1 MSRAKILP
9 CVVLAL
15 GLALPLA
22 AQEGGPVRIAV
33 VNLDA
38 VILQSPGGKALQ
50 EKLTAFQQ
58 TVRAEIEAKQNDIR
72 EVRQRIADG
81 ANSLSE
87 DKLAEL
93 QKEYEDANIAAR
105 RFQDDKQREAQ
116 KIQNEGLKE
125 IETQLEPVFEQIRDE
140 DQLDLILNNT
150 PGVIIMA
157 GDRINITQKV
167 IDRLTAAAGGG

>member
-9 CVVLAL
+9 GVVLAL

-50 EKLTAFQQ
+50 EKLAAFQQ
-58 TVRAEIEAKQNDIR
+58 TAREEIEAKQNDIR
-72 EVRQRIADG
+72 EIRQRITDG

-87 DKLAEL
+87 DRLAEL
-93 QKEYEDANIAAR
+93 QKDYEDANIAAR
-105 RFQDDKQREAQ
+105 RLQDDKQREAQ
-116 KIQNEGLKE
+116 KMQQEGLKE
-125 IETQLEPVFEQIRDE
+125 IETQLQPVFEQIRDE
-140 DQLDLILNNT
+140 DQLDLIMNNT

-157 GDRINITQKV
+157 GERINITRKV
-167 IDRLTAAAGGG
+167 IERLNAAAGGD